1 MWAILRQAST
11 PHGQCAW
18 TTAQVEHLRAQLA
31 RTEEKAR
38 QDAERAAR
46 DLSKANAVRTLA
58 EAQLAELLAVRSKV

>member
-1 MWAILRQAST
+1 M
-11 PHGQCAW
+11 
-18 TTAQVEHLRAQLA
+18 EHLRAQLA